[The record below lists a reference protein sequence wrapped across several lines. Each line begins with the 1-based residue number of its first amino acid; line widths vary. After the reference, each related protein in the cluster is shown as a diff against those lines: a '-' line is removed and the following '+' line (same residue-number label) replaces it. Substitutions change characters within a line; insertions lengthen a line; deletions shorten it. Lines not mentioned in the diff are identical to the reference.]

1 MNPRICVSV
10 THLNRVSVMTA
21 EKKVNNRRAVVGPV
35 RTSYNVLA
43 IAKQDDHGTMKFS
56 LQGLVPK
63 TDKAL
68 VTKLRRLIYNA
79 ILACPAANGNEAK
92 AKTLLTG
99 SNPNFKLPLRDA
111 DAEDREGEEYKG
123 MYFFNA
129 STNDKKGRPGCVLK
143 NGTKL
148 NDPDEIMDELY
159 SGCWAQVSVTAFYFD
174 NSGNKGIA
182 FALNNVMKWKN
193 DTRLDGSVE
202 AEDEFADLI
211 DPDADDDG
219 FGDDD
224 IFGDDDSTPAPNNR
238 RAPAAKGKPTRKP
251 APAGDFDDDD
261 FDI

>member
-1 MNPRICVSV
+1 
-10 THLNRVSVMTA
+10 MTA
-21 EKKVNNRRAVVGPV
+21 ETRTNNRRAVVGPV

-43 IAKQDDHGTMKFS
+43 IPKQDDHGTMKYS

-68 VTKLRRLIYNA
+68 VMKLRRLIYNA
-79 ILACPAANGNEAK
+79 ILACPLTNGDEAK
-92 AKTLLTG
+92 AKKLMN
-99 SNPNFKLPLRDA
+99 NPNFKLPLRDA
-111 DAEDREGEEYKG
+111 DAEDREGAEYQG
-123 MYFFNA
+123 MFFFNA

-193 DTRLDGSVE
+193 DTRLDGSVD

-211 DPDADDDG
+211 DPDADDGG
-219 FGDDD
+219 FADDD
-224 IFGDDDSTPAPNNR
+224 IFGDDGSTPPPNNR
-238 RAPAAKGKPTRKP
+238 RQPQQRPQQQQRRRPPAD
-251 APAGDFDDDD
+251 DFGLDDDE
-261 FDI
+261 FGGL

>member
-1 MNPRICVSV
+1 
-10 THLNRVSVMTA
+10 MTA

-68 VTKLRRLIYNA
+68 VVKLKRLIFNA
-79 ILACPAANGNEAK
+79 IMACPLANGDEAK
-92 AKTLLTG
+92 AKKLMN
-99 SNPNFKLPLRDA
+99 NPNFKLPLRDA
-111 DAEDREGEEYKG
+111 DAEDRDGPEYEG

-193 DTRLDGSVE
+193 DTRLDGSVD

-211 DPDADDDG
+211 DESDLNGEDEID
-219 FGDDD
+219 FGDDEPKK
-224 IFGDDDSTPAPNNR
+224 PAKPN
-238 RAPAAKGKPTRKP
+238 TRKP
-251 APAGDFDDDD
+251 ATTVDDDWD
-261 FDI
+261 LD